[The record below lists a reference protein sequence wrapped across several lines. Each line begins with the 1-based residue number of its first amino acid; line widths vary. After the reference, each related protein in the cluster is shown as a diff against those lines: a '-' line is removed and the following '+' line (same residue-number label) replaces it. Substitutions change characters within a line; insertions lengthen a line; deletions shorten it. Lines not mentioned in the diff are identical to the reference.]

1 MYDVVIIGAGPAGLS
16 AAHELS
22 SSTKNILIIEKQKQ
36 VGGLAQTKVFDKYRY
51 DIGPHRF
58 FTKNEEVNKLF
69 LDMLADDAVKVS
81 RKTRIL
87 FKGSYF
93 DYPLTPI
100 NALFGLGIL
109 ESIRIGFS
117 YIYARVKSYLKI
129 SKIEFK
135 IYWNKNIKTEFDLIE
150 LGPGTGTLIVDLEK
164 DYI

>member
-1 MYDVVIIGAGPAGLS
+1 MKSD
-16 AAHELS
+16 
-22 SSTKNILIIEKQKQ
+22 
-36 VGGLAQTKVFDKYRY
+36 VGGLAQSKVFGEYTY

-117 YIYARVKSYLKI
+117 YIYARVKSYLKM
-129 SKIEFK
+129 
-135 IYWNKNIKTEFDLIE
+135 
-150 LGPGTGTLIVDLEK
+150 VRA
-164 DYI
+164 